1 MDIVIGLVIIAGIA
15 FYVFRNKKVVEE
27 ASSPAPYKVEAPV
40 DPIKDYADIALAQTP
55 VQEAKPVE
63 ATKAKAPAKAKA
75 KAPRAAKPKAPS
87 LKVVKAKA
95 PRKPRAPKTPK

>member
-15 FYVFRNKKVVEE
+15 FYIFRNKKVVEE
-27 ASSPAPYKVEAPV
+27 ASSPAPYKIEAPEAKV
-40 DPIKDYADIALAQTP
+40 EVVNAQP
-55 VQEAKPVE
+55 VAKEEAKP
-63 ATKAKAPAKAKA
+63 AKAAKPKAPAKA

>member
-27 ASSPAPYKVEAPV
+27 ASSPAPYKIEAPV
-40 DPIKDYADIALAQTP
+40 APEVKVEVVNAQP
-55 VQEAKPVE
+55 VAKEEAKPAKV
-63 ATKAKAPAKAKA
+63 TKAPAKAR
-75 KAPRAAKPKAPS
+75 APRAAKPKAPS

>member
-40 DPIKDYADIALAQTP
+40 DPIKDYADIAIAQRP
-55 VQEAKPVE
+55 VQEAKPVK

-75 KAPRAAKPKAPS
+75 PRVAKPKAPS
-87 LKVVKAKA
+87 LKVVKAKV

>member
-40 DPIKDYADIALAQTP
+40 APETKVEVVNSQP
-55 VQEAKPVE
+55 VAKEEAKPAK
-63 ATKAKAPAKAKA
+63 ATKAKAPAKA

>member
-27 ASSPAPYKVEAPV
+27 ASSPAPYKIEAPV
-40 DPIKDYADIALAQTP
+40 DPIKDYADIALAQNP
-55 VQEAKPVE
+55 VQEAKPVK
-63 ATKAKAPAKAKA
+63 ATKAKAPAKAR
-75 KAPRAAKPKAPS
+75 APRAAKPKAPS

>member
-27 ASSPAPYKVEAPV
+27 ASSPAPYKIEAPV
-40 DPIKDYADIALAQTP
+40 APEVKVEVVNAQP
-55 VQEAKPVE
+55 VAKEEAKPAKV
-63 ATKAKAPAKAKA
+63 TKAKAPAKAR
-75 KAPRAAKPKAPS
+75 APRAAKPKAPS

>member
-27 ASSPAPYKVEAPV
+27 ASSPAPYKIEAPEV
-40 DPIKDYADIALAQTP
+40 KVEVVNAQP
-55 VQEAKPVE
+55 VAKEESKPAN
-63 ATKAKAPAKAKA
+63 ATKAKAPAKAR
-75 KAPRAAKPKAPS
+75 APRAAKPKAPS